1 MEGATTAPASA
12 ENPQESR
19 TCSKCEATK
28 VTSPANWPH
37 RKGRQGHYLAYGT
50 TCMECEKKRKTA
62 YEERR
67 KAIATGIV
75 ATPVPTTGTPDEKR
89 KALKQANRLDVAQAL
104 KAGSIALNQA
114 APGVMA
120 RIMEYLEDP
129 EHKHHLWALELLAQR
144 ILPRKL
150 YENLGDQAAGGGA
163 LQDRR
168 PMFVLN
174 VLPASLGSPGGAVY
188 DQEGNAQILPPPAA
202 SDEESDAG

>member
-1 MEGATTAPASA
+1 MDSGATAPASA

-28 VTSPANWPH
+28 VIAPQSWPH

-50 TCMECEKKRKTA
+50 TCMECEKKRKAA

-67 KAIATGIV
+67 KGIAAGIA
-75 ATPVPTTGTPDEKR
+75 ATPVPATGTPDEKR
-89 KALKQANRLDVAQAL
+89 KALKQANKLDVAQAL

-114 APGVMA
+114 APGVLA
-120 RIMEYLEDP
+120 RIMEYLDDP
-129 EHKHHLWALELLAQR
+129 DHVHHLWALELFAQR

-168 PMFVLN
+168 PMFILN
-174 VLPASLGSPGGAVY
+174 VLPASPGSPGGAVY
-188 DQEGNAQILPPPAA
+188 DQEGNVQLLPAP
-202 SDEESDAG
+202 SQDVG